1 MGEKALSKLQYG
13 AETTGSA
20 GGAVAADTILLAGAH
35 PPLNPDRNMTF
46 IEDDAGV
53 RTPTVREPRADQFLV
68 QDTLNFEHAYF
79 QLLPFLFSLGIKG
92 QVTSAIQSTGGSDS
106 KWVFSPSMTATNTPN
121 TATLELGDD
130 VDVYEVEY
138 MMIQRLRLS
147 GVIAQDQSP
156 SPLSIE
162 VEYFGRQHTKTSFT
176 TGIAL
181 PTNEEINAKLCRF
194 YVDANSTGIGDTE
207 KTGLLRAFDIDII
220 NGFHTKFHGG
230 ADKFFDVHGQGDYVI
245 MTTLTLE
252 GNSDADDIFDA
263 WKARTPHFLQFNISG
278 NQIGTGVNQNL
289 ALGVAGYWEAV
300 TPIAEQVNGN
310 NLHQALHRSTYDATG
325 ARILQL
331 EVITDVAAI

>member
-13 AETTGSA
+13 AETTGAA
-20 GGAVAADTILLAGAH
+20 GTAVAADVILLAGAH
-35 PPLNPDRNMTF
+35 PPISPDRVMTF

-53 RTPTVREPRADQFLV
+53 RAPTVRKPRADQFLV

-92 QVTSAIQSTGGSDS
+92 RITAAAVSTGGSDY
-106 KWVFSPSMTATNTPN
+106 KWAFSPSMTATNTPD

-130 VDVYEVEY
+130 VDAYEVEY

-176 TGIAL
+176 TGLSL
-181 PTNEEINAKLCRF
+181 PTNEEINAKLCKF

-220 NGFHTKFHGG
+220 NGFHPKFHGG
-230 ADKFFDVHGQGDYVI
+230 TGVSFDTHGQGDYLI

-263 WKARTPHFLQFNISG
+263 WKAKTAHFLQFNISG
-278 NQIGTGVNQNL
+278 GQIGTGVNQNL
-289 ALGVAGYWEAV
+289 VLGVAGYYEAV

-310 NLHQALHRSTYDATG
+310 NLHQAIHRSTYDATG

-331 EVITDVAAI
+331 EVITDVATI